1 MFLKSWKEVWDT
13 PLLKKQNKINWSGE
27 LMLRDRE
34 SPQGMMGTDVHLLL
48 EGGRHR
54 G

>member
-1 MFLKSWKEVWDT
+1 MFLKRWKEVQDI
-13 PLLKKQNKINWSGE
+13 PLLKKQNKINRSGE
-27 LMLRDRE
+27 LMLIDRE
-34 SPQGMMGTDVHLLL
+34 SPQGMMGMDVHLCS